1 MSMILAAVTVAVLLI
16 AGYAREWAR
25 LRARPRLAP
34 PDPLPADAPLV
45 SLLIPARNEE
55 RSIGRCVA
63 GALAQRYPRFEVL
76 VLDDASTDGTAAVL
90 AGFAHDPR
98 LRVLHGQA
106 LPRGW
111 VGKSFACQQL
121 SAQARG
127 EWLLFLDAD
136 TAPQPDLA
144 AALLTHARRRDLDL
158 VTIWPFLELGTFWER
173 VMLPPFLAFITTI
186 YPLERFERPGTRPE
200 EVLANG
206 QCIFVRC
213 AAYAAIGGHAAV
225 RNQVLEDVH
234 LAQAI
239 RAAGFRI
246 GGAEG
251 PEYLH
256 TRMYHNGREVA
267 EGLAKHAA
275 AGTRNSGARSWRA
288 AVWHLMLAWGPLALM
303 GGGAALWASGAGGG
317 AASVMVA
324 GIAAWVVE
332 MWFFGALYRRRYH
345 LSPLY
350 ALLWP
355 IGLLAYLLVAI
366 RGMWRVRSGRG
377 VSWKGRTYAG

>member
-1 MSMILAAVTVAVLLI
+1 MSAILAAVVAAVLLL

-34 PDPLPADAPLV
+34 PGPPPADAPLV

-55 RSIGRCVA
+55 RSIGRCVT

-98 LRVLHGQA
+98 LRLLQGQS

-121 SAQARG
+121 SEQARG

-136 TAPQPDLA
+136 TAPQPDLV
-144 AALLTHARRRDLDL
+144 AALLAHARRRNLDL

-173 VMLPPFLAFITTI
+173 LMLPPFLAFITTI
-186 YPLERFERPGTRPE
+186 YPLERFERPGARPE

-206 QCIFVRC
+206 QCIFVRR
-213 AAYAAIGGHAAV
+213 AVYEAIGGHAAV
-225 RNQVLEDVH
+225 RNEVLEDVH

-239 RAAGFRI
+239 RAAGFRV

-251 PEYLH
+251 AEYLR

-275 AGTRNSGARSWRA
+275 AGARNSGARSWRA
-288 AVWHLMLAWGPLALM
+288 AVWHLALAWGPLALV
-303 GGGAALWASGAGGG
+303 GGGAALWVSGAGGG
-317 AASVMVA
+317 AMFIMVA
-324 GIAAWVVE
+324 GLAAWAVE
-332 MWFFGALYRRRYH
+332 LWFFGALYRRRYR

-355 IGLLAYLLVAI
+355 AGLLAYLLVAM

>member
-1 MSMILAAVTVAVLLI
+1 MSVTLATVTVAVLLI

-34 PDPLPADAPLV
+34 PDPAPADAPLV

-63 GALAQRYPRFEVL
+63 GALAQHYPRFEVL
-76 VLDDASTDGTAAVL
+76 VLDDASTDGTADVL

-98 LRVLHGQA
+98 LRVLHGQT

-111 VGKSFACQQL
+111 VGKSFACKQL
-121 SAQARG
+121 SEQARG

-136 TAPQPDLA
+136 TVPQPDLV
-144 AALLTHARRRDLDL
+144 AALLTHARRRNLDL

-173 VMLPPFLAFITTI
+173 AMLPPFLAFITTI
-186 YPLERFERPGTRPE
+186 YPIERFEHPATRPD

-206 QCIFVRC
+206 QCIFVRR
-213 AAYAAIGGHAAV
+213 AAYEAIGGHGAV
-225 RNQVLEDVH
+225 RNEVLEDVH

-239 RAAGFRI
+239 RAAGFRV

-251 PEYLH
+251 PEYLS

-275 AGTRNSGARSWRA
+275 AGARNSGARSWQA
-288 AVWHLMLAWGPLALM
+288 AVWQLLLAWGPLTLIWV
-303 GGGAALWASGAGGG
+303 GAALLAGGAGDG
-317 AASVMVA
+317 AAFVLVA
-324 GIAAWVVE
+324 GLLTWVAGL
-332 MWFFGALYRRRYH
+332 WFWGAMYRRQYR
-345 LSPLY
+345 LSPRY

-355 IGLLAYLLVAI
+355 FGLLAYLAVAL

>member
-1 MSMILAAVTVAVLLI
+1 MSMTLAAVAAAALLL

-34 PDPLPADAPLV
+34 PEPLPADAPLV
-45 SLLIPARNEE
+45 SVLIPARNEE

-76 VLDDASTDGTAAVL
+76 ALDDASTDGTAAVL
-90 AGFAHDPR
+90 AGFAGDAR
-98 LRVLHGQA
+98 LRVLRGRS
-106 LPRGW
+106 LPQGW

-121 SAQARG
+121 SEQARG

-136 TAPQPDLA
+136 TTPRPDLV
-144 AALLTHARRRDLDL
+144 AALLTHARRRNLDL

-186 YPLERFERPGTRPE
+186 YPIERFEHPATRPE

-206 QCIFVRC
+206 QCIFVRR
-213 AAYAAIGGHAAV
+213 AAYAAIGGHGAV
-225 RNQVLEDVH
+225 RNEVLEDVH

-239 RAAGFRI
+239 RAAGFRV

-251 PEYLH
+251 LEYLS

-275 AGTRNSGARSWRA
+275 AGARNSGARSWQA
-288 AVWHLMLAWGPLALM
+288 AVWQLALAWGPLTLIGVGAALLAGGS
-303 GGGAALWASGAGGG
+303 GGGAVL
-317 AASVMVA
+317 VMVA
-324 GIAAWVVE
+324 GLLAW
-332 MWFFGALYRRRYH
+332 MAGLWLWGALYRRRYR

-355 IGLLAYLLVAI
+355 FGLLAYLVVAL
-366 RGMWRVRSGRG
+366 RGMWHVRSGRG

>member
-1 MSMILAAVTVAVLLI
+1 MSLTLAAAAASALLI

-34 PDPLPADAPLV
+34 PEPLPAAAPLV
-45 SLLIPARNEE
+45 SVLIPARNEE

-76 VLDDASTDGTAAVL
+76 VLDDASTDGTAGVL
-90 AGFAHDPR
+90 AGFAGDAR
-98 LRVLHGQA
+98 LRVLRGRS
-106 LPRGW
+106 LPQGW

-121 SAQARG
+121 GAQARG

-136 TAPQPDLA
+136 TAPHPDLA
-144 AALLTHARRRDLDL
+144 AALLTRAWRRDLDL
-158 VTIWPFLELGTFWER
+158 VTLWPFLELGTFWER

-186 YPLERFERPGTRPE
+186 YPIERFEHPATRPE

-206 QCIFVRC
+206 QCILVRR
-213 AAYAAIGGHAAV
+213 AAYEAIGGHGAV
-225 RNQVLEDVH
+225 RDKVLEDVH

-239 RAAGFRI
+239 RAAGFRV

-251 PEYLH
+251 LEYLS

-275 AGTRNSGARSWRA
+275 AGARNSGARSWQA
-288 AVWHLMLAWGPLALM
+288 AVWQLALAWGPLTLIWI
-303 GGGAALWASGAGGG
+303 GAALLASGSGEAAFVMAAGVLAWAAGLWLWG
-317 AASVMVA
+317 AM
-324 GIAAWVVE
+324 
-332 MWFFGALYRRRYH
+332 YRRQYR
-345 LSPLY
+345 LNPLY

-355 IGLLAYLLVAI
+355 LGLLAYLVVAL